1 MELVTTSRSRLL
13 LLLLVT
19 LPGVACV
26 SLEQSAPLPETL
38 PTAKH
43 AGTPSQLAQGR
54 EIYITKCAACH
65 SVEPVRKYSRAEW
78 EHEIMPDMAEETNLT
93 PAETAAVI
101 AYIRTVLN
109 TPAPET

>member
-1 MELVTTSRSRLL
+1 MGSSTTRRARYLL
-13 LLLLVT
+13 LALVT

-26 SLEQSAPLPETL
+26 SLEQSAPLPESL
-38 PTAKH
+38 PVAKY

-54 EIYITKCAACH
+54 DIYITKCAACH

-78 EHEIMPDMAEETNLT
+78 EQEIMPEMAEETNLS
-93 PAETAAVI
+93 PAETAAVL

-109 TPAPET
+109 SAAPEA